1 MPGNT
6 TRRFPNDRRASK
18 RVPVLFS
25 ALLNR
30 KGWRSQ
36 VVEVFD
42 LSETG
47 AKVMLQFAVPDGAE
61 VVLRVPGAKGKLGVP
76 AVVANG
82 SMDTGRPVAGLRFS
96 VTDEIRS
103 ELREIVDRVDRS
115 QRRGARANETA
126 TPVVPVPV
134 VAPRGGTR
142 VTRRT
147 KTKSKP
153 KPDRSTGRADGV
165 A

>member
-47 AKVMLQFAVPDGAE
+47 AKVMLQFEIPGGSE

-76 AVVANG
+76 ATVANC
-82 SMDTGRPVAGLRFS
+82 SSETGHPVAGLRFS
-96 VTDEIRS
+96 VHEEIRR

-115 QRRGARANETA
+115 RRRSTVSKEPQVPDVAPVSKVATRGTGRTKKGKRGAGPGAE
-126 TPVVPVPV
+126 
-134 VAPRGGTR
+134 G
-142 VTRRT
+142 
-147 KTKSKP
+147 
-153 KPDRSTGRADGV
+153 GV